1 MTTQQIQLL
10 VLILPPNCPYFHRV
24 FGLRL
29 RQQQPSLTER
39 LQVAFNDP
47 ALLWNIVQSYG
58 EANLPLPQFQ
68 WPASI
73 WRAYEFVTDPECID
87 ENLTQAQELQTPER
101 WAERDLIRALLMC
114 PDATDERIAEVLGLD
129 VEVIQLFELW
139 WNFRSRSR
147 ELLYAAQLVNGRDW
161 VAEPQDESAP
171 GEFGIRLM
179 RVARVSG
186 KFEAVLLAAGRKDPS
201 EMGRVEEL
209 LEQIERAV
217 LTEAWVRQQSGF
229 IGKEHNPALALA
241 EKYLLSQSET
251 PESDLI
257 FSDPLLALSLN
268 KRAQLVVREH
278 LQRQAAERMR
288 AEREYEREKAQDK
301 RETPEYEI

>member
-10 VLILPPNCPYFHRV
+10 VLLLPPNSPYFHRV

-39 LQVAFNDP
+39 LQVALNDP

-87 ENLTQAQELQTPER
+87 ESLTQAQELQTPER

-129 VEVIQLFELW
+129 VEVIQLFEVGSCSMQ
-139 WNFRSRSR
+139 RSWSMEGTGLQSLKTNLR
-147 ELLYAAQLVNGRDW
+147 LVS
-161 VAEPQDESAP
+161 SA
-171 GEFGIRLM
+171 LD
-179 RVARVSG
+179 SC
-186 KFEAVLLAAGRKDPS
+186 
-201 EMGRVEEL
+201 
-209 LEQIERAV
+209 
-217 LTEAWVRQQSGF
+217 AW
-229 IGKEHNPALALA
+229 
-241 EKYLLSQSET
+241 
-251 PESDLI
+251 PE
-257 FSDPLLALSLN
+257 
-268 KRAQLVVREH
+268 
-278 LQRQAAERMR
+278 
-288 AEREYEREKAQDK
+288 
-301 RETPEYEI
+301 